1 MDAFKISVK
10 FYVEDDS
17 QPKPHEFVPILHSW
31 IQNRLVP
38 DHMLIDVADYEHVH
52 NGPGTLLVAHEAN
65 FYTDRFDG
73 RLGLMYSRKLPAEGS
88 FIDRLRQAFK
98 AALEAC
104 DRLESDSRLA
114 GRIRFGTNEAM
125 IRLDDRLL
133 APNTPETFE
142 QVRPDIERFAR
153 ELYAGSDVEIEHYPS
168 PRTLFEVHIQA
179 SDAPG
184 IATLVHRLSAGRG
197 LAV

>member
-17 QPKPHEFVPILHSW
+17 RLSQHEFVPILHAW
-31 IQNRLVP
+31 IQNKLVS
-38 DHMLIDVADYEHVH
+38 DHMLIDVADYAHVH
-52 NGPGTLLVAHEAN
+52 NGPGTVLIAHEAN
-65 FYTDRFDG
+65 FYLDRFDG
-73 RLGLMYSRKLPAEGS
+73 RLGLTYSRKIDAGGS
-88 FIDRLRQAFK
+88 FEERLRQAIR

-104 DRLESDSRLA
+104 DRLESDARLA
-114 GRIRFGTNEAM
+114 GRIRFGTTEAM

-142 QVRPDIERFAR
+142 QARPAIERCAGELFAG
-153 ELYAGSDVEIEHYPS
+153 AQVEIEHYAS

-184 IATLVHRLSAGRG
+184 IPTLLHRLSAAAPAAR
-197 LAV
+197 